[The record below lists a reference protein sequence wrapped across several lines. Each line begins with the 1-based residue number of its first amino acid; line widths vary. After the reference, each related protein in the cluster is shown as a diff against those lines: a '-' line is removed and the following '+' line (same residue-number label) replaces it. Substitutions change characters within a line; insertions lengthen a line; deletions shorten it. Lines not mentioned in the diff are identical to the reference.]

1 MRLLGISCVTSGM
14 KLSAKSQPI
23 IIGGF
28 YRSGTTLLR
37 RLLDSHSSIFCGP
50 EIKFFKDFFGD
61 YLHDELKHVRFF
73 STVRSL
79 ALHEDE
85 LLGAFGDGYV
95 NCLDLA
101 AKKAGKRRWADKNP
115 ENVLYLQQ
123 WQTVLK
129 GHFHFVFVVRHPLDS
144 LASLCEVGFEK
155 TVPKEFSGKVEIYRK
170 FIEAGLKFIKE
181 NPGQCSL
188 VRYEDLVNN
197 PKETLCSLLGD
208 IDEQFENGM
217 LEDFYKTSRRTGI
230 EDPKIRLTT
239 KVHSESVGRWRA
251 DLSKAQVEE
260 AVNRLSSEFNSLGY
274 AIPTL
279 G

>member
-1 MRLLGISCVTSGM
+1 MRLLGTSCVTSDM
-14 KLSAKSQPI
+14 KLSGGSQPI

-50 EIKFFKDFFGD
+50 EIKFFKDFLGD
-61 YLHDELKHVRFF
+61 YLHDELAHVRFF

-85 LLGAFGDGYV
+85 LLSVFGNSYV
-95 NCLDLA
+95 HCLELA

-123 WQTVLK
+123 WRTVLK
-129 GHFHFVFVVRHPLDS
+129 GQFHFVFVVRHPLDV

-155 TVPKEFSGKVEIYRK
+155 TVPKEFSGKVETYGR
-170 FIEAGLKFIKE
+170 FIEAGLKFIEE

-188 VRYEDLVNN
+188 VKYEDLVNN
-197 PKETLCSLLGD
+197 PKETLCGLLSD
-208 IDEQFENGM
+208 IDEQFESGM
-217 LEDFYKTSRRTGI
+217 LEDFYKPARRAGI
-230 EDPKIRLTT
+230 EDPKVRLTT
-239 KVHSESVGRWRA
+239 KVHSESVNRWRA

-274 AIPTL
+274 AIPNL